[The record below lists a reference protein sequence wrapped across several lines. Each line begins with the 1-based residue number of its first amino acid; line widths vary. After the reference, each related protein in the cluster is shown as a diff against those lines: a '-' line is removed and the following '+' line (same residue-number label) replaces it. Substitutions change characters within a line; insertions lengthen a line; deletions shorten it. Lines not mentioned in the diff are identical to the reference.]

1 MLLGLLLLCLS
12 LVAATEFS
20 DVRGGVLFK
29 NSKQTSCEVG
39 LISMKAGFIA
49 ASCLDYTSGTNI
61 NRSTKYEIYLQ
72 AGSPKPLVVTLDPS
86 DVHLHPNFNPSTLQN
101 NIAVIEFNKQTT
113 DTYKAYI
120 VSGGYSTSSAAY
132 VSRSINQST
141 GEWENNIVAEMKDN
155 PGDPND
161 CLPFSGL
168 FSANT
173 YQFVCIPITTTSIKN
188 SSCRV
193 PYGTVYAKGK
203 NGIVSLVAINSFTV
217 ATSPSLCDRNVFSYT
232 FLLNLWDL
240 DEFATSVLGY
250 PIDIMV
256 NFEAGT
262 QTGTALYSNNFPKFV
277 DMTGKTTIT
286 GDIYA
291 LEADSNNDE
300 DTPAD
305 TSSQTS
311 STASS
316 SRPSESSSSSSSNS
330 SSSND
335 NSNDDTQKTSATSND
350 TDNTDN
356 TDNSE
361 DTEDEFIQDTKAGG
375 DDDKDEDKASGQ
387 SDKESDQDGD
397 ENNDEDSS
405 QSVLADEKQ
414 NDKDTSNQISNQQ
427 ANAKEEEE
435 GLNKTQITTIAI
447 VVPVVVLLCA
457 VIAYIVYRLRKA
469 KKTKKQWDPLA
480 EANQHREAIFDLGG
494 VGVDTNTPPPYQRHS
509 ETASSLNIGA
519 PYSSDLRE
527 NSMSKDEKP

>member
-1 MLLGLLLLCLS
+1 MLLGILLLCLS

-61 NRSTKYEIYLQ
+61 NRSTKYEVYLQ

-101 NIAVIEFNKQTT
+101 NVAVIEFNKQTT
-113 DTYKAYI
+113 DTYKAYT

-132 VSRSINQST
+132 VTRSINQST
-141 GEWENNIVAEMKDN
+141 
-155 PGDPND
+155 
-161 CLPFSGL
+161 
-168 FSANT
+168 
-173 YQFVCIPITTTSIKN
+173 
-188 SSCRV
+188 
-193 PYGTVYAKGK
+193 
-203 NGIVSLVAINSFTV
+203 

-250 PIDIMV
+250 PIDVMV

-262 QTGTALYSNNFPKFV
+262 QTGTALYSNSYPKFV

-291 LEADSNNDE
+291 LEDDSNNDE
-300 DTPAD
+300 DTPDD
-305 TSSQTS
+305 TSSQAS

-330 SSSND
+330 SND
-335 NSNDDTQKTSATSND
+335 KSNDDTQKTSATSND
-350 TDNTDN
+350 TDN

-494 VGVDTNTPPPYQRHS
+494 VDVDTNTPPPYQRHS
-509 ETASSLNIGA
+509 QAASSLNIGA
-519 PYSSDLRE
+519 RYSSDIRE

>member
-132 VSRSINQST
+132 VS
-141 GEWENNIVAEMKDN
+141 
-155 PGDPND
+155 
-161 CLPFSGL
+161 
-168 FSANT
+168 
-173 YQFVCIPITTTSIKN
+173 
-188 SSCRV
+188 
-193 PYGTVYAKGK
+193 
-203 NGIVSLVAINSFTV
+203 SFTV